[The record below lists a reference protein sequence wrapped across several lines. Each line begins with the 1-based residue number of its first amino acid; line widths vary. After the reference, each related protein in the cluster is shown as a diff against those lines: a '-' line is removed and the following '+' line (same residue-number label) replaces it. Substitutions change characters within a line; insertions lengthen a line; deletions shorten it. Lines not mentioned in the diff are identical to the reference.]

1 MVGLIPKKSEKRA
14 GFTPPKSVGMSLKKK
29 IGFTLIEVMVTV
41 SILAFGI
48 VAIYEALFICLDTFS
63 YYSNSLQAQTWLE
76 EKIWEVQDELIRQEY
91 ISTGQTNGTVKI
103 RNKMFN
109 WRTGLNRIGGD
120 QSLYRLDLSLGW
132 TEGNRKPNISR
143 EVYVLNPRIEK

>member
-1 MVGLIPKKSEKRA
+1 MV
-14 GFTPPKSVGMSLKKK
+14 VGMSLTPEGAAQNAEKKN
-29 IGFTLIEVMVTV
+29 GFTLIEVMVTV

-76 EKIWEVQDELIRQEY
+76 EKIWEVQDEFIRTEF
-91 ISTGQTNGTVKI
+91 INTGQTNGTVKI
-103 RNKMFN
+103 RNKMFY

-132 TEGNRKPNISR
+132 TQGNRKPNISR
-143 EVYVLNPRIEK
+143 EVYILNPRIEE